1 MDPATSSS
9 DSFYAVV
16 SPSLFKP
23 EWSDVSRFQL
33 TPAFDPGI
41 NREFLDEYTS
51 CLDGIPDISV
61 LLDDDQEDSI
71 ATTSSAAHQPPPK
84 SELSCL

>member
-23 EWSDVSRFQL
+23 DLSKFQL
-33 TPAFDPGI
+33 NPAFDLGI
-41 NREFLDEYTS
+41 DREFLDEYTS